1 MRCSN
6 QRDFVILQ
14 SERCVKTVKFP
25 SLVKKQFCKTPVEV
39 TIYGEGIG
47 EDGSPVVVLE
57 RRNLYPKNSLYPP
70 AQIPNGGILCNVQS
84 KAKTVYTKEQKI
96 VQVSAVLLFDG
107 DIAPDSPTLSGGFV
121 ILDGVKRNIVQGTK
135 HRNPDGT
142 VNFTEL
148 DVI

>member
-1 MRCSN
+1 M
-6 QRDFVILQ
+6 
-14 SERCVKTVKFP
+14 KFP

-39 TIYGEGIG
+39 TIYGEGVT
-47 EDGSPVVVLE
+47 EDGAPLTVFE
-57 RRNLYPKNSLYPP
+57 CKNLYPYDSLYPS
-70 AQIPNGGILCNVQS
+70 ATLHGGSALCNMQS

>member
-1 MRCSN
+1 V
-6 QRDFVILQ
+6 F
-14 SERCVKTVKFP
+14 E
-25 SLVKKQFCKTPVEV
+25 CK
-39 TIYGEGIG
+39 
-47 EDGSPVVVLE
+47 
-57 RRNLYPKNSLYPP
+57 NLYPSENLYPS
-70 AQIPNGGILCNVQS
+70 NLRCGGNAVCNVQS

-121 ILDGVKRNIVQGTK
+121 ILDGVKRSIVQGTK

>member
-1 MRCSN
+1 MN
-6 QRDFVILQ
+6 
-14 SERCVKTVKFP
+14 FP

-39 TIYGEGIG
+39 TIYGEGIA
-47 EDGSPVVVLE
+47 EDGAPVVAFRCGEIYPSDTLLPNT
-57 RRNLYPKNSLYPP
+57 NLFAGN
-70 AQIPNGGILCNVQS
+70 AHCNMQS

-107 DIAPDSPTLSGGFV
+107 DIAPDSPTLSAGFV
-121 ILDGVKRNIVQGTK
+121 VIDGVKRNIVQGIK

-142 VNFTEL
+142 VNYTEL

>member
-1 MRCSN
+1 M
-6 QRDFVILQ
+6 
-14 SERCVKTVKFP
+14 KFP

-39 TIYGEGIG
+39 TIYGEGVT
-47 EDGSPVVVLE
+47 EDGAPVVAFE
-57 RRNLYPKNSLYPP
+57 CKNLYPCESLYPS
-70 AQIPNGGILCNVQS
+70 NLLCGGNALCNVQS

-107 DIAPDSPTLSGGFV
+107 DIAPNSTTLSGGFV
-121 ILDGVKRNIVQGTK
+121 ILDGVKRNIIQGTK
-135 HRNPDGT
+135 NRNPDGA

>member
-1 MRCSN
+1 M
-6 QRDFVILQ
+6 
-14 SERCVKTVKFP
+14 KFP
-25 SLVKKQFCKTPVEV
+25 SLVKKQFCKIPVEV
-39 TIYGEGIG
+39 TIYGEGIT
-47 EDGSPVVVLE
+47 EDGSPVIAFE
-57 RRNLYPKNSLYPP
+57 CKNLYPSENLYPSN
-70 AQIPNGGILCNVQS
+70 ILCGGNAVCNVQS

-107 DIAPDSPTLSGGFV
+107 DIAPDCPNLSGGFAV
-121 ILDGVKRNIVQGTK
+121 LDGIKRNIVQGIK